1 MSKYSIKEFIEA
13 TEVEEQKDEYFQLET
28 PRILEVNLKEMVWAK
43 LGSMVSYTGDIKF
56 ERERLLEHGTSRMF
70 KKAFTSEGGTL
81 MKATGEGQLHLA
93 DKGKRVTILE
103 LNDDIIAVN
112 SNDLLAF
119 EPSIEWDIKM
129 MRRVAGMM
137 SNGLFYVVLQGK
149 GLVAITSHYEP
160 LTLKVQENLPVMTDP
175 TTTVAWSGNLEPNI
189 RTDINYRTFLGR
201 GSGES
206 FQMEFEGNGFVIVQ
220 SAEE

>member
-1 MSKYSIKEFIEA
+1 M
-13 TEVEEQKDEYFQLET
+13 
-28 PRILEVNLKEMVWAK
+28 
-43 LGSMVSYTGDIKF
+43 
-56 ERERLLEHGTSRMF
+56 
-70 KKAFTSEGGTL
+70 
-81 MKATGEGQLHLA
+81 
-93 DKGKRVTILE
+93 TILE
-103 LNDDIIAVN
+103 LNDDVIAVN

-160 LTLKVQENLPVMTDP
+160 LTLKVQENQPVMTDP

-206 FQMEFEGNGFVIVQ
+206 FQMEFQGNGFVIVQ

>member
-1 MSKYSIKEFIEA
+1 MSKYSIKEFIEQ
-13 TEVEEQKDEYFQLET
+13 TEQENESNDYFQLET
-28 PRILEVNLKEMVWAK
+28 PRILEVNLEEMVWAK
-43 LGSMVSYTGDIKF
+43 LGSMVSYNGSIKF
-56 ERERLLEHGTSRMF
+56 ERERMMEHGTSRMF

-81 MKATGEGQLHLA
+81 MKATGQGQLYLA

-103 LNDDIIAVN
+103 LNDDTIAVN

-119 EPSIEWDIKM
+119 EPSVEWDIKM

-137 SNGLFYVVLQGK
+137 SNGLFYVVLQGS

-160 LTLKVQENLPVMTDP
+160 LTIRVNEDKPVMTDP
-175 TTTVAWSGNLEPNI
+175 STTVAWSGHLEPDI
-189 RTDINYRTFLGR
+189 RTDINFRTFIGR

-206 FQMEFEGNGFVIVQ
+206 FQMSFKGDGFVIVQ